1 MELTND
7 SELRVKMDDKHNCR
21 FFFGIDR
28 GNGFDATVKFEHH
41 QELTEDPKPDP
52 ITSSLDGVGEVI
64 GLSLEIRDM
73 ILDMRKSMYTE
84 KDMKSFAE
92 YYVQELNS
100 VRKILPDCAAS
111 DLLFNE
117 WKSKCQKY

>member
-21 FFFGIDR
+21 FFFGVDR

-41 QELTEDPKPDP
+41 QELTEEPKPNP
-52 ITSSLDGVGEVI
+52 ITS
-64 GLSLEIRDM
+64 
-73 ILDMRKSMYTE
+73 SMYTE

-117 WKSKCQKY
+117 WKTKCQKS